1 MDNVLYL
8 QNSGTIFSLFIFRT
22 PHELGVKKRRHQKR
36 TKGGRKRV
44 LYPDISLDT
53 HFFKRNDTLQVLR
66 SVVRSEISVKRF
78 QKIQVK
84 YYIKLSFLFAT
95 YILRK
100 EKQNVIH

>member
-1 MDNVLYL
+1 MCCTSKIAGQFLAYL
-8 QNSGTIFSLFIFRT
+8 FFRT
-22 PHELGVKKRRHQKR
+22 PHTFGVKKRRHQKV

-53 HFFKRNDTLQVLR
+53 HFFKRNDTLQLLR
-66 SVVRSEISVKRF
+66 SVVCSEISVKRF

-95 YILRK
+95 YILRL
-100 EKQNVIH
+100 H